1 MEGDDGQEASAPDAA
16 DEVIALRAR
25 NAALET
31 SLREARESGEKRAIQ
46 SELRAEAVRRGMVD
60 LDGLKLIEGGGGV
73 SIDAEGTVHGVAAV
87 MTKLRRDK
95 PWLFG
100 APSSSSVAGVPS
112 AAPVRAKLATEMT
125 LQEWRVARADL
136 LRRR

>member
-1 MEGDDGQEASAPDAA
+1 MEGEAGFDASAPEAG
-16 DEVIALRAR
+16 DELAALRAR

-31 SLREARESGEKRAIQ
+31 NLREARESADRRAIQ
-46 SELRAEAVRRGMVD
+46 SELRAEAMRRGMVD
-60 LDGLKLIEGGGGV
+60 LDGLKLIEAGSD
-73 SIDAEGTVHGVAAV
+73 SIDGYGAVLGVAAV

-112 AAPVRAKLATEMT
+112 AAPLRAKLATEMT
-125 LQEWRVARADL
+125 LQEWRIARADL

>member
-1 MEGDDGQEASAPDAA
+1 MEGEERLDGSAPDVP
-16 DEVIALRAR
+16 DELNVLRAR
-25 NAALET
+25 NAALEE
-31 SLREARESGEKRAIQ
+31 SLREARESGDRRAIQ

-60 LDGLKLIEGGGGV
+60 LDGLKLIEGSSVSVDADGV
-73 SIDAEGTVHGVAAV
+73 VHGVAAV

-100 APSSSSVAGVPS
+100 AASSSSVAGVPA

>member
-1 MEGDDGQEASAPDAA
+1 MEGEDGQEADAA
-16 DEVIALRAR
+16 EELITLRAR
-25 NAALET
+25 NAALEA
-31 SLREARESGEKRAIQ
+31 SLREAREASDKRAIQ

-60 LDGLKLIEGGGGV
+60 LDGLKLIEGGSV
-73 SIDAEGTVHGVAAV
+73 SIDAEGVVHGAAAV
-87 MTKLRRDK
+87 MTKLRHDK

-125 LQEWRVARADL
+125 LQEWRVARAEL